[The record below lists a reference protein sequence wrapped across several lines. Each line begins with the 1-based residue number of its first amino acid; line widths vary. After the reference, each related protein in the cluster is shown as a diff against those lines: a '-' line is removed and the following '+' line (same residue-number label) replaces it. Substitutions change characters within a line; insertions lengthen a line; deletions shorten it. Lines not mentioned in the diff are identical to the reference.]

1 MLGLL
6 PADLRRLA
14 RDELLVWMP
23 AVPLA
28 MALAARLGVPALLR
42 AVGPG
47 GAGRG
52 RRAPPQRRLRPRST
66 TMAPSSDSGGAW
78 APQSGT
84 KGSASGANQLSKC
97 SGESAGGIIMV

>member
-1 MLGLL
+1 MRPRAMLGLL

-47 GAGRG
+47 GEEAREWATRID
-52 RRAPPQRRLRPRST
+52 RRAH
-66 TMAPSSDSGGAW
+66 
-78 APQSGT
+78 
-84 KGSASGANQLSKC
+84 
-97 SGESAGGIIMV
+97 V